1 MNKELLNT
9 RELAEYLDINEKKI
23 YNLIMERGLPAT
35 KVRKEDYLQPR

>member
-23 YNLIMERGLPAT
+23 YSLILEKGLP
-35 KVRKEDYLQPR
+35 